1 MAPDLVYK
9 LSRSSAD
16 PRPSPSPSRASVRR
30 SSGEYCPGGC
40 SDVAQMRVR
49 VWVRVR
55 MSAGV
60 TGRAALVL
68 VHIVVFGVVRLEDR
82 GVLSRPDPSCYPT
95 LSIFLPLLG
104 LVPRAR
110 CAAKRNSIPISS
122 PRAFF
127 STNQSAAVVVEA
139 IAKLGPGEPRWVYD
153 AHTGCRMYNLEVT
166 EFIFHFLFS
175 RIRRQEERTFA
186 SDIVRLED
194 PICKNHAVASC
205 PYPVLRTHPPFPHMY
220 LVPRTLME
228 SLGHLSRAEHDE
240 RLLLLMLSALCP

>member
-1 MAPDLVYK
+1 MSN
-9 LSRSSAD
+9 SRTPNGVVHLILLLPGWRTSTTRMRHVWHLISCTSFRAAQ
-16 PRPSPSPSRASVRR
+16 PIQAPSPPPSRASVRR

-68 VHIVVFGVVRLEDR
+68 VHIVVFGVVRLEDH

-122 PRAFF
+122 PRAIF

-153 AHTGCRMYNLEVT
+153 AHTGCRMYSLEVT

-175 RIRRQEERTFA
+175 RIRRNEPLQVT
-186 SDIVRLED
+186 S
-194 PICKNHAVASC
+194 
-205 PYPVLRTHPPFPHMY
+205 
-220 LVPRTLME
+220 
-228 SLGHLSRAEHDE
+228 
-240 RLLLLMLSALCP
+240 SA